1 MSLLSVEG
9 LTKTF
14 GGLVAVDGASFTLEE
29 GEILGL
35 AGPNGA
41 GKTVTFNCITG
52 QHVPDSGRVVF
63 RDEDVTG
70 SAPDAVAR
78 AGIGRTFQ
86 EVRVYPELPVRENL
100 VFAAQ
105 EKSIG
110 ATATAAL
117 SGGAVDAV
125 EDDLAARADEM
136 LETVELDHLAAA
148 DAESLSYGQRKI
160 LAFATALMT
169 HPEPELILLDE
180 PMAGV
185 NPTMINKLSD
195 YVRRFNDRGK
205 SFLLVEHNMRVM
217 SDLCDRI
224 VVLDA
229 GRPIASG
236 RPEEIR
242 NDDRVIE
249 AYFGEDS

>member
-1 MSLLSVEG
+1 MSLLTVED

-14 GGLVAVDGASFTLEE
+14 GGLVAVDNASFELEA

-52 QHVPDSGRVVF
+52 QHTPDRGQVKF
-63 RDEDVTG
+63 RGQDITG
-70 SAPDAVAR
+70 FAPDEVAR

-86 EVRVYPELPVRENL
+86 EVRIYPELPVRENL
-100 VFAAQ
+100 IFAAQ
-105 EKSIG
+105 EKSI
-110 ATATAAL
+110 TATTAAFV
-117 SGGAVDAV
+117 GGSDG
-125 EDDLAARADEM
+125 ETDLASRADEM
-136 LETVELDHLAAA
+136 LETVELDHLADA

-160 LAFATALMT
+160 LAFAAALMT
-169 HPEPELILLDE
+169 HPEPELIMLDE

-195 YVRRFNDRGK
+195 YVREFNDRGK

-229 GRPIASG
+229 GQPIAVG
-236 RPEEIR
+236 EPEAIR
-242 NDDRVIE
+242 NDERVIE
-249 AYFGEDS
+249 AYFGEGG

>member
-1 MSLLSVEG
+1 MSLLAVED

-14 GGLVAVDGASFTLEE
+14 GGLVAVDNASFELEA

-52 QHVPDSGRVVF
+52 QH
-63 RDEDVTG
+63 
-70 SAPDAVAR
+70 APDRGQVTFRGADITGLAPDEIAR

-100 VFAAQ
+100 IFAAQ

-110 ATATAAL
+110 ATAAAAI
-117 SGGAVDAV
+117 GGSDVDA
-125 EDDLAARADEM
+125 DLAVRADEM
-136 LETVELDHLAAA
+136 LETVELDHLADA

-160 LAFATALMT
+160 LAFAAAMMT
-169 HPEPELILLDE
+169 YPEPELIMLDE

-195 YVRRFNDRGK
+195 YVREFNDRGK

-229 GRPIASG
+229 GRPIATG

-249 AYFGEDS
+249 AYFGEDG

>member
-1 MSLLSVEG
+1 MSLLTVSN

-14 GGLVAVDGASFTLEE
+14 GGLVAVDNASFKLEK

-52 QHVPDSGRVVF
+52 QHSPDRGEVTF
-63 RDEDVTG
+63 RGKDITG
-70 SAPDAVAR
+70 LAPDAIAR

-86 EVRVYPELPVRENL
+86 QVRVYPELPVRENL

-117 SGGAVDAV
+117 GGGGT
-125 EDDLAARADEM
+125 ETDLVASADEM
-136 LETVELDHLAAA
+136 LETVELDHLADA

-160 LAFATALMT
+160 LAFAAALMT
-169 HPEPELILLDE
+169 HPEPELIMLDE

-195 YVRRFNDRGK
+195 YVREFNEQGK

-229 GRPIASG
+229 GQPIATG
-236 RPEEIR
+236 KPEAIR
-242 NDDRVIE
+242 NDERVIE
-249 AYFGEDS
+249 AYFGEGG